1 MRKWRAR
8 AGAGL
13 CGGVI
18 CTALAPP
25 HRTPQKAGM
34 EPSDPLIP
42 PPLSRSV
49 PRLILRLAIIAAL
62 VWGGLSL
69 FNWLQAH
76 IADLEDAARARALT
90 TLVIV
95 SVVAYALIIAI
106 PFVPAIE
113 IGIALMVMEGSIIA
127 PFVWLATVLGLLIA
141 FGFGRWVSLDW
152 LHGFFRDLHM
162 RRACEMVSRIKTQAP
177 QARLAG
183 LSDRLPRW
191 LAPLATRFRY
201 GMVAALLNIPGNV
214 ALGGGGGILM
224 MAGISR
230 LFTPLFT
237 IFTIAI
243 ATAPVPL
250 AVWLMGADF
259 LK

>member
-1 MRKWRAR
+1 
-8 AGAGL
+8 
-13 CGGVI
+13 
-18 CTALAPP
+18 
-25 HRTPQKAGM
+25 M
-34 EPSDPLIP
+34 EPSDPLAP

-95 SVVAYALIIAI
+95 SVIAYALIIAV

-113 IGIALMVMEGSIIA
+113 IAIALMVMEGPIIA

-141 FGFGRWVSLDW
+141 FGVGRWVSLDW

-162 RRACEMVSRIKTQAP
+162 RRACEMVSRIKTEAP
-177 QARLAG
+177 EARLAG

-201 GMVAALLNIPGNV
+201 GMLAALLNIPGNV

-230 LFTPLFT
+230 LFTPLWT
-237 IFTIAI
+237 VMTIAI

-250 AVWLMGADF
+250 AVWLMGADI

>member
-1 MRKWRAR
+1 
-8 AGAGL
+8 
-13 CGGVI
+13 
-18 CTALAPP
+18 
-25 HRTPQKAGM
+25 M

-177 QARLAG
+177 QARLAAVSAVRRAG
-183 LSDRLPRW
+183 CDAER
-191 LAPLATRFRY
+191 PL
-201 GMVAALLNIPGNV
+201 
-214 ALGGGGGILM
+214 
-224 MAGISR
+224 SR
-230 LFTPLFT
+230 LACRPCHKRAGAGQGDGSAFHAGPASGAAWRVEGHAVPNRPVE
-237 IFTIAI
+237 IIAAMI
-243 ATAPVPL
+243 CSGVWSRSTTTAASSACSGCSV
-250 AVWLMGADF
+250 ASWLSNSAGGMKWPGR
-259 LK
+259 